1 METEI
6 TGLVRAIEERGY
18 VINMIDRSE
27 MQKSNHDVYAGITIK
42 ISKKTSKYIGKT
54 KNDDVCNSVF
64 DKAPSFSDI
73 QKYCD
78 EDVADKH
85 LFEGEKIYIKNL
97 SIPKV
102 KSRHIGKFEKIDA
115 ADVVV
120 TVVKVE
126 PSKVIF
132 NFERILFRH
141 CIDEDFDG
149 DTFEESQLSKY
160 LSGVFAEG
168 LENSI
173 GIKVLDVS
181 LLTEEN
187 VFDKSSKDFMPY
199 FMERKNRIKTLLD
212 DSDTWYW
219 WLKTPYASNAFFCY
233 VGSCGTSDAE
243 FATYS
248 VGGVV
253 PVFAVG
259 KK

>member
-6 TGLVRAIEERGY
+6 TGLVRAIEEQGY

-42 ISKKTSKYIGKT
+42 TSKYIGKT
-54 KNDDVCNSVF
+54 KNDDVYNSVF

-120 TVVKVE
+120 TVVRVE

-141 CIDEDFDG
+141 CIDEDFEG

-168 LENSI
+168 LEKSI

-181 LLTEEN
+181 LLSEEN
-187 VFDKSSKDFMPY
+187 VSDKSSKDFMPY

-219 WLKTPYASNAFFCY
+219 WLKTPSASNATHFCY
-233 VGSCGTSDAE
+233 VSFAGNSYYDIASYSCG
-243 FATYS
+243 
-248 VGGVV
+248 GVA
-253 PVFAVG
+253 PAFAVG

>member
-6 TGLVRAIEERGY
+6 TGLIRAIEEQGY
-18 VINMIDRSE
+18 VINMVDRSE
-27 MQKSNHDVYAGITIK
+27 MWDSNRDVYAGITIK
-42 ISKKTSKYIGKT
+42 ASKYIGKT
-54 KNDDVCNSVF
+54 KNDDVCDSIF

-73 QKYCD
+73 QKFCD
-78 EDVADKH
+78 EGIADKH
-85 LFEGEKIYIKNL
+85 LFEGEKICIKNL

-102 KSRHIGKFEKIDA
+102 ESRHIGEFKEIDA
-115 ADVVV
+115 TDVAV
-120 TVVKVE
+120 TVIKVE

-149 DTFEESQLSKY
+149 DTFAQLSKY

-168 LENSI
+168 LEKSI

-181 LLTEEN
+181 LLSEEN
-187 VFDKSSKDFMPY
+187 VFDTSSKDFMPY

-212 DSDTWYW
+212 DSNTWW
-219 WLKTPYASNAFFCY
+219 WWTKSPHASDSTYFCFVDSDGRSYAN
-233 VGSCGTSDAE
+233 DAG
-243 FATYS
+243 FS
-248 VGGVV
+248 HGGVA
-253 PVFAVG
+253 PAFAVG

>member
-6 TGLVRAIEERGY
+6 TGLIRAIEEQGY
-18 VINMIDRSE
+18 VINMVDRSE
-27 MQKSNHDVYAGITIK
+27 MQKNNRDVYAGITIK
-42 ISKKTSKYIGKT
+42 ASKYIGKT
-54 KNDDVCNSVF
+54 KNDDVCDSIF

-78 EDVADKH
+78 EGIADKH
-85 LFEGEKIYIKNL
+85 LFEGEKICIKNL

-102 KSRHIGKFEKIDA
+102 ESRHIGKFEEIDA
-115 ADVVV
+115 ADVAV
-120 TVVKVE
+120 TVIKVE

-149 DTFEESQLSKY
+149 DTFEETQLSKY
-160 LSGVFAEG
+160 LSVVFTEG
-168 LENSI
+168 LEKSI

-181 LLTEEN
+181 LLSEEN
-187 VFDKSSKDFMPY
+187 VFDTSSKDFMPY

-219 WLKTPYASNAFFCY
+219 WLKTPVASNATSFCLVSSSGHSHY
-233 VGSCGTSDAE
+233 ANASNSG
-243 FATYS
+243 
-248 VGGVV
+248 GGVA
-253 PVFAVG
+253 PAFAVG

>member
-6 TGLVRAIEERGY
+6 TGLIRAIEEQGY
-18 VINMIDRSE
+18 VINMVDRSE
-27 MQKSNHDVYAGITIK
+27 MQKSNRDVYAGITIK
-42 ISKKTSKYIGKT
+42 ASKYIGKT
-54 KNDDVCNSVF
+54 KNDDVCDSIF

-78 EDVADKH
+78 EGIADKH
-85 LFEGEKIYIKNL
+85 LFEGEKIYIENL

-102 KSRHIGKFEKIDA
+102 ESRHIGKFEEIDA
-115 ADVVV
+115 ADVAV
-120 TVVKVE
+120 TVIKVE

-149 DTFEESQLSKY
+149 DTFEETQLSKY
-160 LSGVFAEG
+160 LSGVFTEG
-168 LENSI
+168 LEKSI

-181 LLTEEN
+181 LLSEEN
-187 VFDKSSKDFMPY
+187 VFDTSSKNFMPY

-219 WLKTPYASNAFFCY
+219 WLKTPDAS
-233 VGSCGTSDAE
+233 S
-243 FATYS
+243 ATYFC
-248 VGGVV
+248 VV
-253 PVFAVG
+253 IDDGSSNYIATVALPRLLP
-259 KK
+259 